1 MNMNQIVGPHP
12 GVCAFLLAVGG
23 CLVAAGSYWILGP
36 ESVKQMV
43 AEPGG
48 IGEMAPWLLIGLG
61 VLLWYCG
68 ALLFGRARG
77 LSPWLSLLL
86 GSLTLP
92 GIAIM
97 AMIGKPLTPHEAWE
111 RQNPE
116 MAKKRVRREYR
127 DVKPLY

>member
-1 MNMNQIVGPHP
+1 MNRIVGPHP
-12 GVCAFLLAVGG
+12 GVCAFLLAAGG

-68 ALLFGRARG
+68 ALLFGRVRG
-77 LSPWLSLLL
+77 VSLWLSLLL

-92 GIAIM
+92 GIVIM
-97 AMIGKPLTPHEAWE
+97 AMIGKPF
-111 RQNPE
+111 
-116 MAKKRVRREYR
+116 AKTNTLLRISVTA
-127 DVKPLY
+127 

>member
-12 GVCAFLLAVGG
+12 GVCAFLLAAGG
-23 CLVAAGSYWILGP
+23 CLVAAGVYGILGP
-36 ESVKQMV
+36 VSVKQAV

-48 IGEMAPWLLIGLG
+48 LSEMAPWLLVGLG

-97 AMIGKPLTPHEAWE
+97 AIIGKPLTPHEAWE